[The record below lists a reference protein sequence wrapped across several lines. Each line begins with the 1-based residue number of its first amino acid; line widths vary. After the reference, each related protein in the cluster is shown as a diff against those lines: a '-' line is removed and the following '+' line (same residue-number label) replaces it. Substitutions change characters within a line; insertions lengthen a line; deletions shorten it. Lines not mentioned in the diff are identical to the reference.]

1 MTKIFHSKTKSRESE
16 ISLDFQIN
24 IFISIMTIDGLNEV
38 KLRALEMAIDFLRDE
53 SAGINILKP
62 EDKSTDV
69 FTLANKIYN
78 YISMP

>member
-1 MTKIFHSKTKSRESE
+1 
-16 ISLDFQIN
+16 
-24 IFISIMTIDGLNEV
+24 MTIDGLNEV

-53 SAGINILKP
+53 SAGIDILKP

-69 FTLANKIYN
+69 FTLATKIYN

>member
-1 MTKIFHSKTKSRESE
+1 
-16 ISLDFQIN
+16 
-24 IFISIMTIDGLNEV
+24 MTIDGLNEV

-53 SAGINILKP
+53 SAGIDILKP
-62 EDKSTDV
+62 EDKSIDV